1 MLSIFSNINLLSETL
16 KQGPIPL
23 VELKRQLTKT
33 RIRDLRRVD
42 KDGALPLHYA
52 CGFQTGVLQ
61 SPEVI
66 EALVDTY
73 LAAAEAKIAFKD
85 TSGYTIH
92 KTALHFAL
100 TNGAGYGITPNIFL
114 VFSREMSSY
123 SYNTLNFVTTIVN
136 IRYYSIVGECI
147 SWCGSNEGNVLQ

>member
-1 MLSIFSNINLLSETL
+1 MLSIFSNINLLSEAL

-23 VELKRQLTKT
+23 VEMKRQLTKT

-52 CGFQTGVLQ
+52 CGFQTGILQ

-66 EALVDTY
+66 EVLVVTY
-73 LAAAEAKIAFKD
+73 TAAAEVKIAYKD
-85 TSGYTIH
+85 TSGYTMH

-100 TNGAGYGITPNIFL
+100 INGAGYGISFIL
-114 VFSREMSSY
+114 S
-123 SYNTLNFVTTIVN
+123 
-136 IRYYSIVGECI
+136 
-147 SWCGSNEGNVLQ
+147 